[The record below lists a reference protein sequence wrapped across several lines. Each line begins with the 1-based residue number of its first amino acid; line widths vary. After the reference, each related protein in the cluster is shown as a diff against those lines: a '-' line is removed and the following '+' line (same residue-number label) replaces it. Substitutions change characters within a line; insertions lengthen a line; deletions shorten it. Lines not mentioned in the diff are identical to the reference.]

1 MSNCYYPCFI
11 PVINERLSERHT
23 VNVIADKL
31 SIRSFKCTT
40 QIMLREYYIIDTE
53 EYEHQC

>member
-23 VNVIADKL
+23 VNVVADKL

-40 QIMLREYYIIDTE
+40 QIMLRE
-53 EYEHQC
+53 